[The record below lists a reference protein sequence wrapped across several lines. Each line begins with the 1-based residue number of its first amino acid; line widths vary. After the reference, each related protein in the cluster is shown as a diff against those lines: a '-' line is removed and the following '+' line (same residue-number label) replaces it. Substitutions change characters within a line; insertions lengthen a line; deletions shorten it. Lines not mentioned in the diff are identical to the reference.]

1 MKYTVSYTLEHPET
15 VVAAARRRNDVR
27 IVADNGNAYGVLSD
41 PKFINGEWMFT
52 VNGWAT
58 GPGATKA
65 HEENAA
71 IAAEVGGRNIVGEI
85 TGSGAH
91 WDVESIAAEV
101 RRYSLW

>member
-1 MKYTVSYTLEHPET
+1 MDYTASYARQHPET
-15 VVAAARRRNDVR
+15 VVAAARRRSDVR

-52 VNGWAT
+52 VDGWAT
-58 GPGATKA
+58 GPGAIA
-65 HEENAA
+65 AYEENAA
-71 IAAEVGGRNIVGEI
+71 IAAAVGGKNTVGEI

-91 WDVESIAAEV
+91 WDVESVAAEV